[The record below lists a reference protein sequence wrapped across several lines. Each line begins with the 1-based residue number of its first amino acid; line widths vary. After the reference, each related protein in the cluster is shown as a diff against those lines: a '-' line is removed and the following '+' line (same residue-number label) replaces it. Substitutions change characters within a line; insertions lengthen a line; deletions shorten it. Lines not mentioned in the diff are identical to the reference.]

1 MAYTD
6 PENIITIDIET
17 LPSSDPAM
25 LDRFRAMVKAPGQ
38 YKKAE
43 SIAQWLDENRDPEA
57 LAMLAK
63 TGLDGLYGRVCVIGF
78 AVGSEPVKVE
88 RLETDDREFL
98 ERAFAAMDRAAATK
112 WENTPGVRVLRPV
125 GHNVEFDLKF
135 LFQRAVRY
143 GIKLPR
149 CIDPAAWT
157 SPRYSSGD
165 TMSMWCRYGERVKL
179 RDLASE
185 LLGDPCDDI
194 AGGDV
199 AAAWADNPA
208 LVVDH
213 CMRDVERTRALY
225 RRMLAVLP

>member
-1 MAYTD
+1 MC
-6 PENIITIDIET
+6 IR
-17 LPSSDPAM
+17 
-25 LDRFRAMVKAPGQ
+25 DR
-38 YKKAE
+38 
-43 SIAQWLDENRDPEA
+43 
-57 LAMLAK
+57 
-63 TGLDGLYGRVCVIGF
+63 
-78 AVGSEPVKVE
+78 KVE

-112 WENTPGVRVLRPV
+112 WENAPGVRVLRPI

-157 SPRYSSGD
+157 NSRYSSGD
-165 TMSMWCRYGERVKL
+165 TMSMWCRHGERVKL
-179 RDLASE
+179 RDLAGE

-194 AGGDV
+194 AVGDV

-225 RRMLAVLP
+225 KRMLAVLP